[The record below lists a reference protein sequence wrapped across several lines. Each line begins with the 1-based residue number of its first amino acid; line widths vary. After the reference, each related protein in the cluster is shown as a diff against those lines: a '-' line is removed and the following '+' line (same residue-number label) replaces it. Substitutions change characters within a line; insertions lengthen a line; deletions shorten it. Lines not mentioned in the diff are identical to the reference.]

1 MRPGVYDSSVTGE
14 TPDRTDPEHAT
25 QVLLDMSHGDAQA
38 ANRLLPLVYDEL
50 RATAAR
56 MLASERPGHTLPP
69 TALVHEAYVRMIDQT
84 RTDWAN
90 RAHFCGVA
98 AGIIRRILVD
108 HARARLTA
116 KRGGDRERLDVT
128 DMEAPGP
135 ASSLDLLSL
144 DEQLEQLEKLHPR
157 HRQVIELRFFGGLS
171 VEETARVLGVSP
183 ETVKLD
189 WRAARAWLQSRLRD

>member
-1 MRPGVYDSSVTGE
+1 MAKPDS
-14 TPDRTDPEHAT
+14 EHAT
-25 QVLLDMSHGDAQA
+25 QVLIEMCRGDVQA
-38 ANRLLPLVYDEL
+38 VDRLLPLVYDEL
-50 RATAAR
+50 RAVAAR
-56 MLASERPGHTLPP
+56 MLAGERPGHTLPP
-69 TALVHEAYVRMIDQT
+69 TALVHEAYLRLIDQS

-128 DMEAPGP
+128 DMETPGQ

-144 DEQLEQLEKLHPR
+144 DEQLQELERLHPR
-157 HRQVIELRFFGGLS
+157 HRRVIELRFFGGLS
-171 VEETARVLGVSP
+171 VEETARVLGVSA

-189 WRAARAWLQSRLRD
+189 WRAARAWLQARLRE